1 MSYNTKII
9 KSKRIYTL
17 KDTLT
22 GLDSYDEFVPKLQ
35 NLIDNLNEK
44 VVVIDYSDIKHFKY
58 FNDTYS
64 YKTGNDLLADYA
76 NLLIENNENFL
87 YGSRV
92 VSDNMVTVGIYDY
105 SNLDDIYQQICIRN
119 TLIENALRKKYKCN
133 RLRICTG
140 MYFITTDNND
150 IDAETVISNC
160 NLARKIARENA
171 REDSVVIF
179 KDEMSSQIN
188 HEIEILSTIDSAIK
202 NNELITYY
210 QPKINSETG
219 VMCGAEALVRWKKPD
234 GTIIYPDQFVPIIE
248 RSGQIIQVDYFMY
261 QQVFQFLSER
271 IAEGKTVVPISIN
284 VSRQHF
290 KKLDIINYI
299 KSLQRVYNIPAEY
312 IEFEITETV
321 CMEDTEK
328 AMKFIRTLHDM
339 GFKVSMDDFGSG
351 YSSLYLLSELPI
363 DIIKMDKCFL
373 QSDILKKK
381 EQVII
386 SNIINMTHQLD
397 ITTLCEG
404 VETLQQSEFLKSVGC
419 DIQQGFYFS
428 RPVTGEQ
435 IAKML

>member
-1 MSYNTKII
+1 M
-9 KSKRIYTL
+9 
-17 KDTLT
+17 KDELT
-22 GLDSYDEFVPKLQ
+22 GLDTYDAFVPKLQ
-35 NLIDNLNEK
+35 SLINSLEDK
-44 VVVIDYSDIKHFKY
+44 IIVIDYSDIKHFKY

-64 YKTGNDLLADYA
+64 YKTGNDLLADCA
-76 NLLIENNENFL
+76 RLLIDNNENFI

-92 VSDNMVTVGIYDY
+92 VSDNMVTVSVFDNGSKED
-105 SNLDDIYQQICIRN
+105 LHQQICMRN
-119 TLIENALRKKYKCN
+119 TIIENALRKKYKCN

-140 MYFITTDNND
+140 MYFITNENNN

-179 KDEMSSQIN
+179 KDEMSSKIN

-202 NNELITYY
+202 NNELVAYY

-219 VMCGAEALVRWKKPD
+219 IISGAEALVRWQKPD
-234 GTIIYPDQFVPIIE
+234 GTIIFPDQFVPIIE

-261 QQVFQFLSER
+261 QQVFQFISER
-271 IAEGKTVVPISIN
+271 IAEGKTIVPISIN

-290 KKLDIINYI
+290 KKLDIINYV
-299 KSLQRVYNIPAEY
+299 KSLQRVYNIPPKY

-321 CMEDTEK
+321 CMTDTVK
-328 AMKFIRTLHDM
+328 ALNFIRTFHDM

-373 QSDILKKK
+373 QTQNLKQK
-381 EQVII
+381 ERVII
-386 SNIINMTHQLD
+386 SNVINMTHELE
-397 ITTLCEG
+397 IKTLCEG
-404 VETLQQSEFLKSVGC
+404 VETPEQSEFLKSVGC

-428 RPVTGEQ
+428 RPVTKEQ
-435 IAKML
+435 FQEIL

>member
-1 MSYNTKII
+1 M
-9 KSKRIYTL
+9 
-17 KDTLT
+17 KDALT

-35 NLIDNLNEK
+35 SLINNLEDQII
-44 VVVIDYSDIKHFKY
+44 VIDYSDIKHFKY

-76 NLLIENNENFL
+76 KLLSSNKESFL

-92 VSDNMVTVGIYDY
+92 VSDNMVTVGLYDIYDE
-105 SNLDDIYQQICIRN
+105 DILHKQIINRN
-119 TLIENALRKKYKCN
+119 MLIENELRLKYKCN

-140 MYFITTDNND
+140 VYFITKENSN

-160 NLARKIARENA
+160 NLARKIARENNT
-171 REDSVVIF
+171 EDSVVIF
-179 KDEMSSQIN
+179 REEMSSQIN
-188 HEIEILSTIDSAIK
+188 HEIEILSTIDSAIT
-202 NNELITYY
+202 NGELIPYY
-210 QPKINSETG
+210 QPKIDSSTG
-219 VMCGAEALVRWKKPD
+219 KVSGAEALVRWRRPD
-234 GTIIYPDQFVPIIE
+234 GTIIQPDQFVPIIE
-248 RSGQIIQVDYFMY
+248 RSGQIIAVDYYMY
-261 QQVFQFLSER
+261 REVFKFIAGR
-271 IAEGKTVVPISIN
+271 IEQGLKVVPISIN

-290 KKLDIINYI
+290 KKLDIINYVQGLLSEF
-299 KSLQRVYNIPAEY
+299 KIPPKY

-321 CMEDTEK
+321 CMADTAK
-328 AMKFIRTLHDM
+328 AMKFIRTFHEL

-373 QSDILKKK
+373 QSEDLQKK
-381 EQVII
+381 ERVII

-404 VETLQQSEFLKSVGC
+404 VETSQQSEFLKSVGC

-435 IAKML
+435 IGGML

>member
-1 MSYNTKII
+1 M
-9 KSKRIYTL
+9 
-17 KDTLT
+17 KDALT
-22 GLDSYDEFVPKLQ
+22 GLDSYEEFIPKLQ
-35 NLIDNLNEK
+35 SLIDNLDDK
-44 VVVIDYSDIKHFKY
+44 IISIDYSDIKHFKY

-76 NLLIENNENFL
+76 KLLSSNKESFL

-92 VSDNMVTVGIYDY
+92 VSDNMVTVGLYDIH
-105 SNLDDIYQQICIRN
+105 DEDILHKQIVNRN
-119 TLIENALRKKYKCN
+119 MLIENELRLKYKCN

-140 MYFITTDNND
+140 VYFITKENSN

-160 NLARKIARENA
+160 NLARKIARENNT
-171 REDSVVIF
+171 EDSVVIF

-188 HEIEILSTIDSAIK
+188 HEIEILSTIDSAIT
-202 NNELITYY
+202 NGELIPYY
-210 QPKINSETG
+210 QPKIDSSTG
-219 VMCGAEALVRWKKPD
+219 KVSGAEALVRWKKPD
-234 GTIIYPDQFVPIIE
+234 GTIIQPDQFVPIIE
-248 RSGQIIQVDYFMY
+248 RSGQIIAVDYFMY
-261 QQVFQFLSER
+261 REVFKFIAQRIQQGLP
-271 IAEGKTVVPISIN
+271 VVPISIN

-290 KKLDIINYI
+290 KKLDIINYVQNLLNEY
-299 KSLQRVYNIPAEY
+299 KIPPKY

-321 CMEDTEK
+321 CMADTAK
-328 AMKFIRTLHDM
+328 AMKFIRTFHEL

-373 QSDILKKK
+373 QSEELQKK
-381 EQVII
+381 ERVII

-404 VETLQQSEFLKSVGC
+404 VETSQQSEFLRSVGC

-435 IAKML
+435 ISDMI

>member
-1 MSYNTKII
+1 M
-9 KSKRIYTL
+9 
-17 KDTLT
+17 KDELT
-22 GLDSYDEFVPKLQ
+22 GLDNYEEFVPKLQ
-35 NLIDNLNEK
+35 SLIDNLK
-44 VVVIDYSDIKHFKY
+44 DQIIVIDYSDIKHFKY

-76 NLLIENNENFL
+76 KLLIENTDNFL

-92 VSDNMVTVGIYDY
+92 VSDNMVTVGLFEKG
-105 SNLDDIYQQICIRN
+105 NKDDLHQQICLRN
-119 TLIENALRKKYKCN
+119 MLIENALRKKYKCN

-140 MYFITTDNND
+140 MYFITKENNN

-179 KDEMSSQIN
+179 KEEMSSKIN

-202 NNELITYY
+202 NNELIAYY

-219 VMCGAEALVRWKKPD
+219 VISGAEALVRWKKPD
-234 GTIIYPDQFVPIIE
+234 GTIIFPDQFVPIIE

-261 QQVFQFLSER
+261 QQVFQFISER
-271 IAEGKTVVPISIN
+271 IAEGKTIVPISIN

-299 KSLQRVYNIPAEY
+299 KSLQRVYNIPAKY
-312 IEFEITETV
+312 VEFEITETV
-321 CMEDTEK
+321 CMTDTVK
-328 AMKFIRTLHDM
+328 ALKFIHEFHDM

-363 DIIKMDKCFL
+363 DLIKMDKCFL
-373 QSDILKKK
+373 QTQNLQKK
-381 EQVII
+381 ERVII
-386 SNIINMTHQLD
+386 SNVINMTHQLD
-397 ITTLCEG
+397 IQTLCEG
-404 VETLQQSEFLKSVGC
+404 VETPEQSEFLKAVGC

-428 RPVTGEQ
+428 RPVTREQ
-435 IAKML
+435 LQEIL

>member
-1 MSYNTKII
+1 M
-9 KSKRIYTL
+9 

-22 GLDSYDEFVPKLQ
+22 GLGNYEEFVPKLQ
-35 NLIDNLNEK
+35 SLIDSLDDR
-44 VVVIDYSDIKHFKY
+44 VIVIDYSDIKHFKY

-76 NLLIENNENFL
+76 KLLIENNENFL

-92 VSDNMVTVGIYDY
+92 VSDNMVTVGVYDLY
-105 SNLDDIYQQICIRN
+105 NKEDLHQSICIRN
-119 TLIENALRKKYKCN
+119 RLIENALRKKYKCN

-140 MYFITTDNND
+140 MYFITKENNN

-179 KDEMSSQIN
+179 KEEMSSNIN

-202 NNELITYY
+202 NNELIAYY

-219 VMCGAEALVRWKKPD
+219 IISGAEALVRWKKPD

-261 QQVFQFLSER
+261 QQVFQFINER
-271 IAEGKTVVPISIN
+271 IAEGKTIVPISIN

-290 KKLDIINYI
+290 KKLDIINYV
-299 KSLQRVYNIPAEY
+299 KSLQRVYNIPPKY
-312 IEFEITETV
+312 VEFEITETV
-321 CMEDTEK
+321 CMTDTVK
-328 AMKFIRTLHDM
+328 ALNFIRTFHEM

-373 QSDILKKK
+373 QTEQLKQK
-381 EQVII
+381 ERVII
-386 SNIINMTHQLD
+386 SNVINMTHELD
-397 ITTLCEG
+397 IQTLCEG
-404 VETLQQSEFLKSVGC
+404 VETPEQSEFLKSVGC

-428 RPVTGEQ
+428 RPVTREQ
-435 IAKML
+435 LQDIL

>member
-1 MSYNTKII
+1 M
-9 KSKRIYTL
+9 

-22 GLDSYDEFVPKLQ
+22 GLDSYEEFVPKLQ
-35 NLIDNLNEK
+35 SLIDNLDNK
-44 VVVIDYSDIKHFKY
+44 IIVIDYSDIKHFKY

-76 NLLIENNENFL
+76 KLLSSDKDNFL

-92 VSDNMVTVGIYDY
+92 VSDNMVTVAVYEIMDR
-105 SNLDDIYQQICIRN
+105 DILHQQICNRN
-119 TLIENALRKKYKCN
+119 MLIENELRLKYKCN

-140 MYFITTDNND
+140 VYFITQENNN

-160 NLARKIARENA
+160 NLARKIARENNT
-171 REDSVVIF
+171 EESVVIF
-179 KDEMSSQIN
+179 EEQMSSRIN
-188 HEIEILSTIDSAIK
+188 HEIEILSTIDSAIA
-202 NNELITYY
+202 NGELVAYY
-210 QPKINSETG
+210 QPKVDSNTG
-219 VMCGAEALVRWKKPD
+219 KVSGAEALVRWKKGD
-234 GTIIYPDQFVPIIE
+234 GSIILPDQFVPIIE

-261 QQVFQFLSER
+261 REVFRF
-271 IAEGKTVVPISIN
+271 IAECLREGINVVPVSIN

-299 KSLQRVYNIPAEY
+299 KSLQNEYNIPPKY

-321 CMEDTEK
+321 CMTDTIK
-328 AMKFIRTLHDM
+328 AIRFIRSFHDM

-373 QSDILKKK
+373 QTQDLKKK
-381 EQVII
+381 ERVII
-386 SNIINMTHQLD
+386 SNVINMTHQLD
-397 ITTLCEG
+397 ITALCEG
-404 VETLQQSEFLKSVGC
+404 VETSQQSEFLKSVGC

-435 IAKML
+435 MSKML

>member
-1 MSYNTKII
+1 M
-9 KSKRIYTL
+9 

-22 GLDSYDEFVPKLQ
+22 GLDSYEEFVPKLQ
-35 NLIDNLNEK
+35 SLIDNLKEEII
-44 VVVIDYSDIKHFKY
+44 VIDYSDIKHFKY

-76 NLLIENNENFL
+76 KLLQSNKESFL

-92 VSDNMVTVGIYDY
+92 VSDNMVTVGVYELNDE
-105 SNLDDIYQQICIRN
+105 DILHQQICTRN
-119 TLIENALRKKYKCN
+119 MLIENELRLKYKCN

-140 MYFITTDNND
+140 MYFITKHNNN

-160 NLARKIARENA
+160 NLARKIARENNT
-171 REDSVVIF
+171 EDSVVIF
-179 KDEMSSQIN
+179 REEMASQIN
-188 HEIEILSTIDSAIK
+188 HEIEILSTIDSAIV
-202 NNELITYY
+202 NGELIPYY
-210 QPKINSETG
+210 QPKVNSLTG
-219 VMCGAEALVRWKKPD
+219 QVSGAEALVRWKKPN
-234 GTIIYPDQFVPIIE
+234 GIIIQPDQFVPIIE

-261 QQVFQFLSER
+261 NEVFAF
-271 IAEGKTVVPISIN
+271 IANRLKEGKKVVPVSIN

-290 KKLDIINYI
+290 KKLDIINYV
-299 KSLQRVYNIPAEY
+299 KQLQEKYNIPPKY
-312 IEFEITETV
+312 VEFEITETV
-321 CMEDTEK
+321 CMADTAK
-328 AMKFIRTLHDM
+328 AMKFIKTFHDM

-373 QSDILKKK
+373 QSDILQQK
-381 EQVII
+381 EKVII
-386 SNIINMTHQLD
+386 SNIINMTHELD

-404 VETLQQSEFLKSVGC
+404 VETSQQSEFLKSVGC

>member
-1 MSYNTKII
+1 M
-9 KSKRIYTL
+9 

-22 GLDSYDEFVPKLQ
+22 GLDSYEEFVPKLQ
-35 NLIDNLNEK
+35 SLIDNLKEEII
-44 VVVIDYSDIKHFKY
+44 VIDYSDIKHFKY

-76 NLLIENNENFL
+76 KLLQSNKESFL

-92 VSDNMVTVGIYDY
+92 VSDNMVTVGVYELNDE
-105 SNLDDIYQQICIRN
+105 DILHQQICTRN
-119 TLIENALRKKYKCN
+119 MLIENELRLKYKCN

-140 MYFITTDNND
+140 MYFITKHNNN

-160 NLARKIARENA
+160 NLARKIARENNT
-171 REDSVVIF
+171 EDSVVIF
-179 KDEMSSQIN
+179 REEMASQIN
-188 HEIEILSTIDSAIK
+188 HEIEILSTIDSAIV
-202 NNELITYY
+202 NGELIPYY
-210 QPKINSETG
+210 QPKVNSLTG
-219 VMCGAEALVRWKKPD
+219 EVSGAEALVRWKKPN
-234 GTIIYPDQFVPIIE
+234 GMIIQPDQFVPIIE

-261 QQVFQFLSER
+261 NEVFAF
-271 IAEGKTVVPISIN
+271 IANRLKEGKKVVPVSIN

-290 KKLDIINYI
+290 KKLDIINYV
-299 KSLQRVYNIPAEY
+299 KQLQEKYNIPPKY
-312 IEFEITETV
+312 VEFEITETV
-321 CMEDTEK
+321 CMADTAK
-328 AMKFIRTLHDM
+328 AMKFIRTFHDM

-373 QSDILKKK
+373 QSDILQQK
-381 EQVII
+381 EKVII
-386 SNIINMTHQLD
+386 SNIINMTHELD

-404 VETLQQSEFLKSVGC
+404 VETSQQSEFLKSVGC

>member
-1 MSYNTKII
+1 M
-9 KSKRIYTL
+9 
-17 KDTLT
+17 KDELT
-22 GLDSYDEFVPKLQ
+22 GLDNYEEFVPKLQ
-35 NLIDNLNEK
+35 SLIDNLK
-44 VVVIDYSDIKHFKY
+44 DQIIVIDYSDIKHFKY

-76 NLLIENNENFL
+76 KLLIENTDNFL

-92 VSDNMVTVGIYDY
+92 VSDNMVTVGLFEKG
-105 SNLDDIYQQICIRN
+105 NKDDLHQQICLRN
-119 TLIENALRKKYKCN
+119 MLIENALRKKYKCN

-140 MYFITTDNND
+140 MYFITKENNN

-179 KDEMSSQIN
+179 KEEMSSKIN

-202 NNELITYY
+202 NNELIAYY

-219 VMCGAEALVRWKKPD
+219 VISGAEALVRWKKSD
-234 GTIIYPDQFVPIIE
+234 GTIIFPDQFVPIIE

-261 QQVFQFLSER
+261 QQVFQFISER
-271 IAEGKTVVPISIN
+271 ISEGKTIVPISIN

-299 KSLQRVYNIPAEY
+299 KSLQRVYNIPAKY
-312 IEFEITETV
+312 VEFEITETV
-321 CMEDTEK
+321 CMTDTVK
-328 AMKFIRTLHDM
+328 ALKFIHEFHEM

-363 DIIKMDKCFL
+363 DLIKMDKCFL
-373 QSDILKKK
+373 QTQDLQKK
-381 EQVII
+381 ERVII
-386 SNIINMTHQLD
+386 SNVINMTHQLD
-397 ITTLCEG
+397 IQTLCEG
-404 VETLQQSEFLKSVGC
+404 VETTEQSEFLKSVGC

-428 RPVTGEQ
+428 RPVTGDQ
-435 IAKML
+435 MAKML

>member
-1 MSYNTKII
+1 M
-9 KSKRIYTL
+9 

-22 GLDSYDEFVPKLQ
+22 GLDSYEEFVPKLQ
-35 NLIDNLNEK
+35 SLIDNLKEEII
-44 VVVIDYSDIKHFKY
+44 VIDYSDIKHFKY

-76 NLLIENNENFL
+76 KLLQSNKESFL

-92 VSDNMVTVGIYDY
+92 VSDNMVTVGVYELNDE
-105 SNLDDIYQQICIRN
+105 DILHQQICTRN
-119 TLIENALRKKYKCN
+119 MLIENELRLKYKCN

-140 MYFITTDNND
+140 MYFITKHNNN

-160 NLARKIARENA
+160 NLARKIARENNT
-171 REDSVVIF
+171 EDSVVIF
-179 KDEMSSQIN
+179 REEMASQIN
-188 HEIEILSTIDSAIK
+188 HEIENLSTIDFAIV
-202 NNELITYY
+202 NGELIPYY
-210 QPKINSETG
+210 QPKVNSLTG
-219 VMCGAEALVRWKKPD
+219 EVSGAEALVRWKKPN
-234 GTIIYPDQFVPIIE
+234 GIIIQPDQFVPIIE

-261 QQVFQFLSER
+261 NEVFAF
-271 IAEGKTVVPISIN
+271 IANRLKEGKKVVPVSIN

-290 KKLDIINYI
+290 KKLDIINYV
-299 KSLQRVYNIPAEY
+299 KQLQEKYKIPPKY
-312 IEFEITETV
+312 VEFEITETV
-321 CMEDTEK
+321 CMADTAK
-328 AMKFIRTLHDM
+328 AMKFIRTFHDM

-373 QSDILKKK
+373 QSDILQQK
-381 EQVII
+381 EKVII
-386 SNIINMTHQLD
+386 SNIINMTHELD

-404 VETLQQSEFLKSVGC
+404 VETSQQSEFLKSVGC

>member
-1 MSYNTKII
+1 M
-9 KSKRIYTL
+9 

-22 GLDSYDEFVPKLQ
+22 GLDNYEEFVPKLQ
-35 NLIDNLNEK
+35 SLIDSLDDR
-44 VVVIDYSDIKHFKY
+44 VIVIDYSDIKHFKY

-76 NLLIENNENFL
+76 KLLIENNENFL

-92 VSDNMVTVGIYDY
+92 VSDNMVTVGVYDLY
-105 SNLDDIYQQICIRN
+105 NKEDLHQSICIRN
-119 TLIENALRKKYKCN
+119 RLIENALRKKYKCN

-140 MYFITTDNND
+140 MYFITKENNN

-179 KDEMSSQIN
+179 KEEMSSNIN

-202 NNELITYY
+202 NNELIAYY

-219 VMCGAEALVRWKKPD
+219 IISGAEALVRWKKPD

-261 QQVFQFLSER
+261 QQVFQFINER
-271 IAEGKTVVPISIN
+271 IAEGKTIVPISIN

-290 KKLDIINYI
+290 KKLDIINYV
-299 KSLQRVYNIPAEY
+299 KSLQRVYNIPPKY
-312 IEFEITETV
+312 VEFEITETV
-321 CMEDTEK
+321 CMTDTVK
-328 AMKFIRTLHDM
+328 ALNFIRTFHEM

-373 QSDILKKK
+373 QTEKLKQK
-381 EQVII
+381 ERVII
-386 SNIINMTHQLD
+386 SNVINMTHELD
-397 ITTLCEG
+397 IQTLCEG
-404 VETLQQSEFLKSVGC
+404 VETPEQSEFLKSVGC

-428 RPVTGEQ
+428 RPVTREQ
-435 IAKML
+435 LQEIL

>member
-1 MSYNTKII
+1 M
-9 KSKRIYTL
+9 
-17 KDTLT
+17 KDALT

-35 NLIDNLNEK
+35 SLIDNLKDEII
-44 VVVIDYSDIKHFKY
+44 VIDYSDIKHFKY

-76 NLLIENNENFL
+76 RLLQSDKDNFL

-92 VSDNMVTVGIYDY
+92 VSDNMVTVGVYDIH
-105 SNLDDIYQQICIRN
+105 DEDILHQQVCNRN
-119 TLIENALRKKYKCN
+119 MLIENELRLKYKCN

-140 MYFITTDNND
+140 IYFITKENNN

-160 NLARKIARENA
+160 NLARKIARENNT
-171 REDSVVIF
+171 EESVVVF
-179 KDEMSSQIN
+179 HEEMASQIN
-188 HEIEILSTIDSAIK
+188 HEIEILSTIDSAIT
-202 NNELITYY
+202 NGELIPYY
-210 QPKINSETG
+210 QPKVNSLTG
-219 VMCGAEALVRWKKPD
+219 EVSGAEALVRWKKPN
-234 GTIIYPDQFVPIIE
+234 GLIIQPDQFVPIIE

-261 QQVFQFLSER
+261 REVFSF
-271 IAEGKTVVPISIN
+271 IAKLIREGKRVVPISIN

-290 KKLDIINYI
+290 KKLDIINYV
-299 KSLQRVYNIPAEY
+299 KQLQQMVNIPPEY
-312 IEFEITETV
+312 VEFEITETV
-321 CMEDTEK
+321 CMADTAK
-328 AMKFIRTLHDM
+328 AMKFIRTFHDM

-373 QSDILKKK
+373 QSDVLHKK
-381 EQVII
+381 ERVII

-404 VETLQQSEFLKSVGC
+404 VETSNQSEFLKSVGC

-435 IAKML
+435 IAQML

>member
-1 MSYNTKII
+1 M
-9 KSKRIYTL
+9 

-22 GLDSYDEFVPKLQ
+22 GLDSYEEFIPKLQ
-35 NLIDNLNEK
+35 SLIDNLDDK
-44 VVVIDYSDIKHFKY
+44 IISIDYSDIKHFKY

-76 NLLIENNENFL
+76 KLLSSNKESFL

-92 VSDNMVTVGIYDY
+92 VSDNMVTVGLYDIH
-105 SNLDDIYQQICIRN
+105 DEDILHKQIVNRN
-119 TLIENALRKKYKCN
+119 MLIENELRLKYKCN

-140 MYFITTDNND
+140 VYFITKENSN

-160 NLARKIARENA
+160 NLARKIARENNT
-171 REDSVVIF
+171 EDSVVIF

-188 HEIEILSTIDSAIK
+188 HEIEILSTIDSAIT
-202 NNELITYY
+202 NGELIPYY
-210 QPKINSETG
+210 QPKIDSSTG
-219 VMCGAEALVRWKKPD
+219 KVSGAEALVRWKKPD
-234 GTIIYPDQFVPIIE
+234 GTIIQPDQFVPIIE
-248 RSGQIIQVDYFMY
+248 RSGQIIAVDYFMY
-261 QQVFQFLSER
+261 REVFKFIAQRIQQGL
-271 IAEGKTVVPISIN
+271 AVVPISIN

-290 KKLDIINYI
+290 KKLDIINYVQ
-299 KSLQRVYNIPAEY
+299 SLLNEYKIPPKY

-321 CMEDTEK
+321 CMADTAK
-328 AMKFIRTLHDM
+328 AMKFIRTFHEL

-373 QSDILKKK
+373 QSEELQKK
-381 EQVII
+381 ERVII

-404 VETLQQSEFLKSVGC
+404 VETSQQSEFLKSVGC

-435 IAKML
+435 ISGML

>member
-1 MSYNTKII
+1 M
-9 KSKRIYTL
+9 
-17 KDTLT
+17 KDALT
-22 GLDSYDEFVPKLQ
+22 GLDSYEEFVPKLQ
-35 NLIDNLNEK
+35 SLIENIEDQII
-44 VVVIDYSDIKHFKY
+44 VIDYSDIKHFKY

-76 NLLIENNENFL
+76 QLLQSNKESFL

-92 VSDNMVTVGIYDY
+92 VSDNMVTVGVYDIH
-105 SNLDDIYQQICIRN
+105 DEDILHQQICTRN
-119 TLIENALRKKYKCN
+119 MLIENELRLKYKCN

-140 MYFITTDNND
+140 IYFITKENNN

-160 NLARKIARENA
+160 NLARKIARENNT
-171 REDSVVIF
+171 EESVVVF
-179 KDEMSSQIN
+179 KEEMASRIN
-188 HEIEILSTIDSAIK
+188 HEIEILSTIDAAIT
-202 NNELITYY
+202 NGELIPYY
-210 QPKINSETG
+210 QPKINSTTG
-219 VMCGAEALVRWKKPD
+219 EVSGAEALVRWKKPS
-234 GTIIYPDQFVPIIE
+234 GLIIQPDQFVPIIE

-261 QQVFQFLSER
+261 REVFKFIAER
-271 IAEGKTVVPISIN
+271 INAGLKIVPISIN

-299 KSLQRVYNIPAEY
+299 KQLQQEYQIPPKY
-312 IEFEITETV
+312 VEFEITETV
-321 CMEDTEK
+321 CMVDTAK
-328 AMKFIRTLHDM
+328 AMKFIRTFHEM

-373 QSDILKKK
+373 QTDSLEKK
-381 EQVII
+381 ERVII

-404 VETLQQSEFLKSVGC
+404 VETSQQSDFLKSVGC

-428 RPVTGEQ
+428 RPVTVEQ
-435 IAKML
+435 MARML

>member
-1 MSYNTKII
+1 M
-9 KSKRIYTL
+9 

-22 GLDSYDEFVPKLQ
+22 GLDSYDEFIPKLQ
-35 NLIDNLNEK
+35 NLIDNLNEEII
-44 VVVIDYSDIKHFKY
+44 VIDYSDIKHFKY

-64 YKTGNDLLADYA
+64 YKTGNELLADYA
-76 NLLIENNENFL
+76 TLLSNNKESFL

-92 VSDNMVTVGIYDY
+92 VSDNMVTVGLYA
-105 SNLDDIYQQICIRN
+105 NGNKDDLHQQICLRN
-119 TLIENALRKKYKCN
+119 MLIENELRKKYKCN

-140 MYFITTDNND
+140 MYFITKENNN

-179 KDEMSSQIN
+179 KEEMSSKIN

-202 NNELITYY
+202 NNELIAYY

-219 VMCGAEALVRWKKPD
+219 VISGAEALVRWKKSD

-261 QQVFQFLSER
+261 QQVFQFISER
-271 IAEGKTVVPISIN
+271 IAEGKPIVPISIN

-290 KKLDIINYI
+290 KKLDIINYV
-299 KSLQRVYNIPAEY
+299 KSLQRVYNIPPKY
-312 IEFEITETV
+312 VEFEITETV
-321 CMEDTEK
+321 CMTDTVK
-328 AMKFIRTLHDM
+328 ALNFIRTFHEM

-373 QSDILKKK
+373 QTEQLKQK
-381 EQVII
+381 ERVII
-386 SNIINMTHQLD
+386 SNVINMTHELD
-397 ITTLCEG
+397 IQTLCEG
-404 VETLQQSEFLKSVGC
+404 VETPEQSEFLKSVGC

-428 RPVTGEQ
+428 RPVTREQ
-435 IAKML
+435 LQEIL

>member
-1 MSYNTKII
+1 M
-9 KSKRIYTL
+9 
-17 KDTLT
+17 KDELT
-22 GLDSYDEFVPKLQ
+22 GLDNYEEFVPKLRS
-35 NLIDNLNEK
+35 LIDNLK
-44 VVVIDYSDIKHFKY
+44 DQIIVIDYSDIKHFKY

-76 NLLIENNENFL
+76 KLLIENTDNFL

-92 VSDNMVTVGIYDY
+92 VSDNMVTVGLFEKG
-105 SNLDDIYQQICIRN
+105 NKDDLHQQICLRN
-119 TLIENALRKKYKCN
+119 MLIENALRKKYKCN

-140 MYFITTDNND
+140 MYFITKENNN

-179 KDEMSSQIN
+179 KEEMSSKIN

-202 NNELITYY
+202 NNELIAYY

-219 VMCGAEALVRWKKPD
+219 VISGAEALVRWKKPD
-234 GTIIYPDQFVPIIE
+234 GTIIFPDQFVPIIE

-261 QQVFQFLSER
+261 QQVFQFISER
-271 IAEGKTVVPISIN
+271 IAEGKTIVPISIN

-299 KSLQRVYNIPAEY
+299 KSLQRVYNIPAKY
-312 IEFEITETV
+312 VEFEITETV
-321 CMEDTEK
+321 CMTDTVK
-328 AMKFIRTLHDM
+328 ALNFIHEFHEM

-363 DIIKMDKCFL
+363 DLIKMDKCFL
-373 QSDILKKK
+373 QTQDLQKK
-381 EQVII
+381 ERVII
-386 SNIINMTHQLD
+386 SNVINMTHQLD
-397 ITTLCEG
+397 IQTLCEG
-404 VETLQQSEFLKSVGC
+404 VETTEQSEFLKSVGC

-428 RPVTGEQ
+428 RPVTREQ
-435 IAKML
+435 LQEIL

>member
-1 MSYNTKII
+1 M
-9 KSKRIYTL
+9 

-22 GLDSYDEFVPKLQ
+22 GLDSYEEFVPKLQ
-35 NLIDNLNEK
+35 SLIDSLDNNII
-44 VVVIDYSDIKHFKY
+44 VIDYSDIKHFKY

-64 YKTGNDLLADYA
+64 YKTGNELLADYA
-76 NLLIENNENFL
+76 KLLKENKENFL

-92 VSDNMVTVGIYDY
+92 VSDNMVTVGLYE
-105 SNLDDIYQQICIRN
+105 NLKQEDLHQQICMRN
-119 TLIENALRKKYKCN
+119 MLIENALRKKYKCN

-140 MYFITTDNND
+140 MYFITKENNN

-179 KDEMSSQIN
+179 KDEMSSKIN

-202 NNELITYY
+202 NNELIAYY

-219 VMCGAEALVRWKKPD
+219 IISGAEALVRWKRPD

-261 QQVFQFLSER
+261 QQVFQFINER
-271 IAEGKTVVPISIN
+271 IAQGKSIVPISIN

-290 KKLDIINYI
+290 KKLDIINYV
-299 KSLQRVYNIPAEY
+299 KSLQRVYNIPPEY
-312 IEFEITETV
+312 VEFEITETV
-321 CMEDTEK
+321 CMTDTIK
-328 AMKFIRTLHDM
+328 ALNFIKTFHEM
-339 GFKVSMDDFGSG
+339 GFRVSMDDFGSG

-363 DIIKMDKCFL
+363 DLIKMDKCFL
-373 QSDILKKK
+373 QTQNLKGK
-381 EQVII
+381 ERVII
-386 SNIINMTHQLD
+386 SNIINMTHELD
-397 ITTLCEG
+397 IQALCEG
-404 VETLQQSEFLKSVGC
+404 VETPEQSEFLKSVGC

-428 RPVTGEQ
+428 RPVTSKQLEE
-435 IAKML
+435 ML

>member
-1 MSYNTKII
+1 M
-9 KSKRIYTL
+9 
-17 KDTLT
+17 KDSLT
-22 GLDSYDEFVPKLQ
+22 GLDSYEEFVPKLQ
-35 NLIDNLNEK
+35 SLIDNLDEK
-44 VVVIDYSDIKHFKY
+44 IIVIDYSDIKHFKY

-64 YKTGNDLLADYA
+64 YKTGNELLADYA
-76 NLLIENNENFL
+76 KLLINNKENFL

-92 VSDNMVTVGIYDY
+92 VSDNMVTVGLYDF
-105 SNLDDIYQQICIRN
+105 DDKDELHQQICLRN

-140 MYFITTDNND
+140 MYFIDKNNNN

-179 KDEMSSQIN
+179 KEEMSSKIN

-210 QPKINSETG
+210 QPKINSESGTI
-219 VMCGAEALVRWKKPD
+219 CGAEALVRWKKPD

-261 QQVFQFLSER
+261 QQVFQFISER
-271 IAEGKTVVPISIN
+271 FKAGKSIVPISIN

-290 KKLDIINYI
+290 KKLEIINYV
-299 KSLQRVYNIPAEY
+299 KSLQRVYDIPPQY
-312 IEFEITETV
+312 VEFEITETV
-321 CMEDTEK
+321 CMEDTAK
-328 AMKFIRTLHDM
+328 AMNFIRTFHEM

-373 QSDILKKK
+373 QSEDLQDK
-381 EQVII
+381 ERVII

-397 ITTLCEG
+397 ITALCEG
-404 VETLQQSEFLKSVGC
+404 VETSQQSEFLTSVGC

-428 RPVTGEQ
+428 RPVTG
-435 IAKML
+435 AKFQEIL

>member
-1 MSYNTKII
+1 
-9 KSKRIYTL
+9 L

-22 GLDSYDEFVPKLQ
+22 GLDNYEEFVPKLQ
-35 NLIDNLNEK
+35 SLIDSLDDR
-44 VVVIDYSDIKHFKY
+44 VIVIDYSDIKHFKY

-76 NLLIENNENFL
+76 KLLIENNENFL

-92 VSDNMVTVGIYDY
+92 VSDNMVTVGVYDLY
-105 SNLDDIYQQICIRN
+105 NKEDLHQSICIRN
-119 TLIENALRKKYKCN
+119 RLIENALRKKYKCN

-140 MYFITTDNND
+140 MYFITKENNN

-179 KDEMSSQIN
+179 KEEMSSNIN

-202 NNELITYY
+202 NNELIAYY

-219 VMCGAEALVRWKKPD
+219 IISGAEALVRWKKPD

-261 QQVFQFLSER
+261 QQVFQFINER
-271 IAEGKTVVPISIN
+271 IAEGKSIVPISIN

-290 KKLDIINYI
+290 KKLDIINYV
-299 KSLQRVYNIPAEY
+299 KSLQRVYNIPPKY
-312 IEFEITETV
+312 VEFEITETV
-321 CMEDTEK
+321 CMTDTVK
-328 AMKFIRTLHDM
+328 ALNFIRTFHEM

-373 QSDILKKK
+373 QTEQLKQK
-381 EQVII
+381 ERVII
-386 SNIINMTHQLD
+386 SNVINMTHELD
-397 ITTLCEG
+397 IQTLCEG
-404 VETLQQSEFLKSVGC
+404 VETPEQSEFLKSVGC

-428 RPVTGEQ
+428 RPVTREQ
-435 IAKML
+435 LQEIL

>member
-1 MSYNTKII
+1 M
-9 KSKRIYTL
+9 

-22 GLDSYDEFVPKLQ
+22 GLDNYEEFVPKLQ
-35 NLIDNLNEK
+35 SLIDSLDDR
-44 VVVIDYSDIKHFKY
+44 VIVIDYSDIKHFKY

-76 NLLIENNENFL
+76 KLLIENNENFL

-92 VSDNMVTVGIYDY
+92 VSDNMVTVGVYDLY
-105 SNLDDIYQQICIRN
+105 NKEDLHQSICIRN
-119 TLIENALRKKYKCN
+119 RLIENALRKKYKCN

-140 MYFITTDNND
+140 MYFITKENNN

-179 KDEMSSQIN
+179 KEEMSSNIN

-202 NNELITYY
+202 NNELIAYY

-219 VMCGAEALVRWKKPD
+219 IISGAEALVRWKKPD

-261 QQVFQFLSER
+261 QQVFQFINER
-271 IAEGKTVVPISIN
+271 IAEGKTIVPISIN

-290 KKLDIINYI
+290 KKLDIINYV
-299 KSLQRVYNIPAEY
+299 KSLQRVYNIPPKY
-312 IEFEITETV
+312 VEFEITETV
-321 CMEDTEK
+321 CMTDTVK
-328 AMKFIRTLHDM
+328 ALNFIRTFHEM

-373 QSDILKKK
+373 QTEQLKQK
-381 EQVII
+381 ERVII
-386 SNIINMTHQLD
+386 SNVINMTHELD
-397 ITTLCEG
+397 IQTLCEG
-404 VETLQQSEFLKSVGC
+404 VETPEQSEFLKSVGC

-428 RPVTGEQ
+428 RPVTREQ
-435 IAKML
+435 LQDIL

>member
-1 MSYNTKII
+1 M
-9 KSKRIYTL
+9 

-22 GLDSYDEFVPKLQ
+22 GLDNYDEFVPKLQ
-35 NLIDNLNEK
+35 SLIDK
-44 VVVIDYSDIKHFKY
+44 SDDKIIVIDYSDIKHFKY

-76 NLLIENNENFL
+76 KLLIENNENFV

-92 VSDNMVTVGIYDY
+92 VSDNMVTVGVYESGNKEDLHQ
-105 SNLDDIYQQICIRN
+105 NICIRN
-119 TLIENALRKKYKCN
+119 MLIENALRKKYKCN

-140 MYFITTDNND
+140 MYFITRENNN

-179 KDEMSSQIN
+179 KEEMSSKIN

-202 NNELITYY
+202 NNELIAYY

-219 VMCGAEALVRWKKPD
+219 KITGAEALVHWKKPD

-261 QQVFQFLSER
+261 QQVFQFINER
-271 IAEGKTVVPISIN
+271 IAEGKSIVPISIN

-290 KKLDIINYI
+290 KKLDIINYV
-299 KSLQRVYNIPAEY
+299 KSLQRVYNIPPKY
-312 IEFEITETV
+312 VEFEITETV
-321 CMEDTEK
+321 CMTDTVK
-328 AMKFIRTLHDM
+328 ALNFIRTFHEM

-373 QSDILKKK
+373 QTQNLKQK
-381 EQVII
+381 ERVII
-386 SNIINMTHQLD
+386 SNVINMTHELD
-397 ITTLCEG
+397 IQTLCEG
-404 VETLQQSEFLKSVGC
+404 VETPEQSEFLKSVGC

-428 RPVTGEQ
+428 RPVTREQ
-435 IAKML
+435 LQEIL

>member
-1 MSYNTKII
+1 M
-9 KSKRIYTL
+9 
-17 KDTLT
+17 KDALT
-22 GLDSYDEFVPKLQ
+22 GLDNYDEFVPKLQ
-35 NLIDNLNEK
+35 SLIDSLDDEK
-44 VVVIDYSDIKHFKY
+44 VIVIDYSDIKHFKY

-76 NLLIENNENFL
+76 KLLIENNENFL

-92 VSDNMVTVGIYDY
+92 VSDNMVTVGVYTF
-105 SNLDDIYQQICIRN
+105 SNKEDLHQQICIRN
-119 TLIENALRKKYKCN
+119 RLIENALRKKYKCN

-140 MYFITTDNND
+140 MYFITKENNN

-179 KDEMSSQIN
+179 KEEMSSNIN

-202 NNELITYY
+202 NNELIAYY

-219 VMCGAEALVRWKKPD
+219 IISGAEALVRWKKPD

-261 QQVFQFLSER
+261 QQVFQFINER
-271 IAEGKTVVPISIN
+271 IAEGKTIVPISIN

-290 KKLDIINYI
+290 KKLDIINYV
-299 KSLQRVYNIPAEY
+299 KSLQRVYNIPPKY
-312 IEFEITETV
+312 VEFEITETV
-321 CMEDTEK
+321 CMTDTVK
-328 AMKFIRTLHDM
+328 ALNFIRTFHEM

-373 QSDILKKK
+373 QTEKLKQK
-381 EQVII
+381 ERVII
-386 SNIINMTHQLD
+386 SNVINMTHELD
-397 ITTLCEG
+397 IQTLCEG
-404 VETLQQSEFLKSVGC
+404 VETPEQSEFLKSVGC

-428 RPVTGEQ
+428 RPVTKEQ
-435 IAKML
+435 LQEIL

>member
-1 MSYNTKII
+1 M
-9 KSKRIYTL
+9 
-17 KDTLT
+17 KDELT
-22 GLDSYDEFVPKLQ
+22 GLDNYEEFVPKLQ
-35 NLIDNLNEK
+35 SLIDNLK
-44 VVVIDYSDIKHFKY
+44 DQIIVIDYSDIKHFKY

-76 NLLIENNENFL
+76 KLLIENTDNFL

-92 VSDNMVTVGIYDY
+92 VSDNMVTVGLFEKG
-105 SNLDDIYQQICIRN
+105 NKDDLHQQICLRN
-119 TLIENALRKKYKCN
+119 MLIENALRKKYKCN

-140 MYFITTDNND
+140 MYFITKENNN

-179 KDEMSSQIN
+179 KEEMSSKIN

-202 NNELITYY
+202 NNELIAYY

-219 VMCGAEALVRWKKPD
+219 VISGAEALVRWKKPD
-234 GTIIYPDQFVPIIE
+234 GTIIFPDQFVPIIE

-261 QQVFQFLSER
+261 QQVFQFISER
-271 IAEGKTVVPISIN
+271 IAEGKTIVPISIN

-299 KSLQRVYNIPAEY
+299 KSLQRVYNIPAKY
-312 IEFEITETV
+312 VEFEITETV
-321 CMEDTEK
+321 CMTDTVK
-328 AMKFIRTLHDM
+328 ALKFIHEFHEM

-363 DIIKMDKCFL
+363 DLIKMDKCFL
-373 QSDILKKK
+373 QTQDLQKK
-381 EQVII
+381 ERVII
-386 SNIINMTHQLD
+386 SNVINMTHQLD
-397 ITTLCEG
+397 IQTLCEG
-404 VETLQQSEFLKSVGC
+404 VETTEQSEFLKSVGC

-428 RPVTGEQ
+428 RPVTREQ
-435 IAKML
+435 LQEIL

>member
-1 MSYNTKII
+1 M
-9 KSKRIYTL
+9 
-17 KDTLT
+17 KDVLT
-22 GLDSYDEFVPKLQ
+22 GLDSYEEFVPKLQ
-35 NLIDNLNEK
+35 SLIENIEDQII
-44 VVVIDYSDIKHFKY
+44 VIDYSDIKHFKY

-76 NLLIENNENFL
+76 QLLQSNKESFL

-92 VSDNMVTVGIYDY
+92 VSDNMVTVGVYDIH
-105 SNLDDIYQQICIRN
+105 DEDILHQQICTRN
-119 TLIENALRKKYKCN
+119 MLIENELRLKYKCN

-140 MYFITTDNND
+140 IYFITKENNN

-160 NLARKIARENA
+160 NLARKIARENNT
-171 REDSVVIF
+171 EESVVVF
-179 KDEMSSQIN
+179 KEEMASRIN
-188 HEIEILSTIDSAIK
+188 HEIEILSTIDAAIT
-202 NNELITYY
+202 NGELIPYY
-210 QPKINSETG
+210 QPKINSTTG
-219 VMCGAEALVRWKKPD
+219 EVSGAEALVRWKKPS
-234 GTIIYPDQFVPIIE
+234 GLIIQPDQFVPIIE

-261 QQVFQFLSER
+261 REVFKFIAER
-271 IAEGKTVVPISIN
+271 INAGLKIVPISIN

-299 KSLQRVYNIPAEY
+299 KQLQQEYQIPPKY
-312 IEFEITETV
+312 VEFEITETV
-321 CMEDTEK
+321 CMVDTAK
-328 AMKFIRTLHDM
+328 AMKFIRTFHEM

-373 QSDILKKK
+373 QTDSLEKK
-381 EQVII
+381 ERVII

-404 VETLQQSEFLKSVGC
+404 VETSQQSDFLKSVGC

-428 RPVTGEQ
+428 RPVTVEQ
-435 IAKML
+435 MARML

>member
-1 MSYNTKII
+1 M
-9 KSKRIYTL
+9 

-22 GLDSYDEFVPKLQ
+22 GLDNYEEFVPKLQ
-35 NLIDNLNEK
+35 SLIDSLDDR
-44 VVVIDYSDIKHFKY
+44 VIVIDYSDIKHFKY

-76 NLLIENNENFL
+76 KLLIENNENFL

-92 VSDNMVTVGIYDY
+92 VSDNMVTVGVYDLY
-105 SNLDDIYQQICIRN
+105 NKEDLHQSICIRN
-119 TLIENALRKKYKCN
+119 RLIENALRKKYKCN

-140 MYFITTDNND
+140 MYFITKENNN

-179 KDEMSSQIN
+179 KEEMSSNIN

-202 NNELITYY
+202 NNELIAYY

-219 VMCGAEALVRWKKPD
+219 IISGAEALVRWKKPD

-261 QQVFQFLSER
+261 QQVFQFINER
-271 IAEGKTVVPISIN
+271 IAEGKTIVPISIN

-290 KKLDIINYI
+290 KKLDIINYV
-299 KSLQRVYNIPAEY
+299 KSLQRVYNIPPKY
-312 IEFEITETV
+312 VEFEITETV
-321 CMEDTEK
+321 CMTDTVK
-328 AMKFIRTLHDM
+328 ALNFIRTFHEM

-373 QSDILKKK
+373 QTEQLKQK
-381 EQVII
+381 ERVII
-386 SNIINMTHQLD
+386 SNVINMTHELD
-397 ITTLCEG
+397 IQTLCEG
-404 VETLQQSEFLKSVGC
+404 VETPEQSEFLKSVGC

-428 RPVTGEQ
+428 RPVTREQ
-435 IAKML
+435 LQEIL

>member
-1 MSYNTKII
+1 M
-9 KSKRIYTL
+9 

-22 GLDSYDEFVPKLQ
+22 GLDNYEEFVPKLQ
-35 NLIDNLNEK
+35 SLIDSLDDR
-44 VVVIDYSDIKHFKY
+44 VIVIDYSDIKHFKY

-76 NLLIENNENFL
+76 KLLIENNENFL

-92 VSDNMVTVGIYDY
+92 VSDNMVTVGVYDLY
-105 SNLDDIYQQICIRN
+105 NKEDLHQSICIRN
-119 TLIENALRKKYKCN
+119 RLIENALRKKYKCN

-140 MYFITTDNND
+140 MYFITKENNN

-179 KDEMSSQIN
+179 KEEMSSNIN
-188 HEIEILSTIDSAIK
+188 HEIEILSSIDSAIK
-202 NNELITYY
+202 NNELIAYY

-219 VMCGAEALVRWKKPD
+219 IISGAEALVRWKKPD

-261 QQVFQFLSER
+261 QQVFQFINER
-271 IAEGKTVVPISIN
+271 IAEGKTIVPISIN

-290 KKLDIINYI
+290 KKLDIINYV
-299 KSLQRVYNIPAEY
+299 KSLQRVYNIPPKY
-312 IEFEITETV
+312 VEFEITETV
-321 CMEDTEK
+321 CMTDTVK
-328 AMKFIRTLHDM
+328 ALNFIRTFHEM

-373 QSDILKKK
+373 QTEQLKQK
-381 EQVII
+381 ERVII
-386 SNIINMTHQLD
+386 SNVINMTHELD
-397 ITTLCEG
+397 IQTLCEG
-404 VETLQQSEFLKSVGC
+404 VETPEQSEFLKSVGC

-428 RPVTGEQ
+428 RPVTREQ
-435 IAKML
+435 LQDIL

>member
-1 MSYNTKII
+1 M
-9 KSKRIYTL
+9 
-17 KDTLT
+17 DALT
-22 GLDSYDEFVPKLQ
+22 GLDSYEEFVPKLQ
-35 NLIDNLNEK
+35 SLIDNLDDK
-44 VVVIDYSDIKHFKY
+44 IILIDYSDIKHFKY

-76 NLLIENNENFL
+76 KLLSSNKKSFL

-92 VSDNMVTVGIYDY
+92 VSDNMVTVGLYDIH
-105 SNLDDIYQQICIRN
+105 DEDILHQQICNRN
-119 TLIENALRKKYKCN
+119 MLIENELRLKYKCN

-140 MYFITTDNND
+140 VYFITNANSN

-160 NLARKIARENA
+160 NLARKIARENNT
-171 REDSVVIF
+171 EESVVIF
-179 KDEMSSQIN
+179 REEMSSQIN
-188 HEIEILSTIDSAIK
+188 HEIEILSTIDSAIT
-202 NNELITYY
+202 NGELVAYY
-210 QPKINSETG
+210 QPKIDSTTG
-219 VMCGAEALVRWKKPD
+219 KVSGAEALVRWKKPD
-234 GTIIYPDQFVPIIE
+234 GTIIQPDQFVPIIE
-248 RSGQIIQVDYFMY
+248 RSGQIIAVDYFMY
-261 QQVFQFLSER
+261 REVFKFISQRLQQGL
-271 IAEGKTVVPISIN
+271 AVVPISIN

-290 KKLDIINYI
+290 KKLDIINYV
-299 KSLQRVYNIPAEY
+299 KSLLNEYKIPPKY

-321 CMEDTEK
+321 CMADTAK
-328 AMKFIRTLHDM
+328 AMKFIRTFHEL

-373 QSDILKKK
+373 QSEELQKK
-381 EQVII
+381 ERVII

-404 VETLQQSEFLKSVGC
+404 VETSQQSEFLKSVGC

-435 IAKML
+435 ISDMI

>member
-1 MSYNTKII
+1 M
-9 KSKRIYTL
+9 
-17 KDTLT
+17 KDALT
-22 GLDSYDEFVPKLQ
+22 GLDSYEEFIPKLQ
-35 NLIDNLNEK
+35 SLIDNLDDK
-44 VVVIDYSDIKHFKY
+44 IISIDYSDIKHFKY

-76 NLLIENNENFL
+76 KLLSSNKESFL

-92 VSDNMVTVGIYDY
+92 VSDNMVTVGLYDIH
-105 SNLDDIYQQICIRN
+105 DEDILHKQIVNRN
-119 TLIENALRKKYKCN
+119 MLIENELRLKYKCN

-140 MYFITTDNND
+140 VYFITKENSN

-160 NLARKIARENA
+160 NLARKIARENNT
-171 REDSVVIF
+171 EDSVVIF

-188 HEIEILSTIDSAIK
+188 HEIEILSTIDSAIT
-202 NNELITYY
+202 NGELIPYY
-210 QPKINSETG
+210 QPKIDSSTG
-219 VMCGAEALVRWKKPD
+219 KVSGAEALVRWKKPD
-234 GTIIYPDQFVPIIE
+234 GTIIQPDQFVPIIE
-248 RSGQIIQVDYFMY
+248 RSGQIIAVDYFMY
-261 QQVFQFLSER
+261 REVFKFIAQRIQQGL
-271 IAEGKTVVPISIN
+271 AVVPISIN

-290 KKLDIINYI
+290 KKLDIINYVQ
-299 KSLQRVYNIPAEY
+299 SLLNEYKIPPKY

-321 CMEDTEK
+321 CMADTAK
-328 AMKFIRTLHDM
+328 AMKFIRTFHEL

-373 QSDILKKK
+373 QSEELQKK
-381 EQVII
+381 ERVII

-404 VETLQQSEFLKSVGC
+404 VETSQQSEFLKSVGC

-435 IAKML
+435 IGGML

>member
-1 MSYNTKII
+1 M
-9 KSKRIYTL
+9 

-22 GLDSYDEFVPKLQ
+22 GLDNYEEFVPKLQ
-35 NLIDNLNEK
+35 SLIDSLDDR
-44 VVVIDYSDIKHFKY
+44 VIVIDYSDIKHFKY

-76 NLLIENNENFL
+76 KLLIENNENFL

-92 VSDNMVTVGIYDY
+92 VSDNMVTVGVYDLY
-105 SNLDDIYQQICIRN
+105 NKEDLHQSICIRN
-119 TLIENALRKKYKCN
+119 RLIENALRKKYKCN

-140 MYFITTDNND
+140 MYFITKENNN

-179 KDEMSSQIN
+179 KEEMSSNIN

-202 NNELITYY
+202 NNELIAYY

-219 VMCGAEALVRWKKPD
+219 IISGAEALVRWKKPD

-261 QQVFQFLSER
+261 QQVFQFINER
-271 IAEGKTVVPISIN
+271 IAEGKSIVPISIN

-290 KKLDIINYI
+290 KKLDIINYV
-299 KSLQRVYNIPAEY
+299 KSLQRVYNIPPKY
-312 IEFEITETV
+312 VEFEITETV
-321 CMEDTEK
+321 CMTDTVK
-328 AMKFIRTLHDM
+328 ALNFIRTFHEM

-373 QSDILKKK
+373 QTEQLKQK
-381 EQVII
+381 ERVII
-386 SNIINMTHQLD
+386 SNVINMTHELD
-397 ITTLCEG
+397 IQTLCEG
-404 VETLQQSEFLKSVGC
+404 VETPEQSEFLKSVGC

-428 RPVTGEQ
+428 RPVTREQ
-435 IAKML
+435 LQEIL